1 MDANRWQQLE
11 NLFISALT
19 LEGKEQAE
27 FLDKACGDDAALRH
41 ELESM
46 LHVDQDS
53 VAFALENKL
62 LNEEAPAQSRAAD
75 LIGSRIGPYRLEELL
90 GEGGMGEV
98 YLAQRNDGQYD
109 QKVALKLVRPGYR
122 SADLFRRFRMERQ
135 VLARLSHPNIT
146 QLLDGGIDN
155 DGRPYLVM
163 QYVEGLPITKF
174 CDKHALSIEERL
186 GLFRTVCAAV
196 QHAHINLVVH
206 RDIKPSNILV
216 TEGGVVKLLDFGI
229 AKLLAPDLQ
238 TSVALTQ
245 SRVRLMTPEYAAPEQ
260 VQGANIT
267 TATDVYALGVLL
279 YEMLTGRRPYQLD
292 KKILSEVERII
303 CEETPLRPSTS
314 LTEAT
319 HTKAS
324 IEAISSARRTGAARL
339 RRTLQGDLD
348 NIVLM
353 ALRKE
358 PTRRYASAEQFAQD
372 IQRYLEGLPVSAQ
385 KDRLSYRFKKFVF
398 RHQTVVAVASAA
410 FLLAIGF
417 GIAMSIQARNL
428 AIQRDLAQ
436 SEATKAQQVSA
447 FLENMFEASDPL
459 AVNTE
464 RRDTLRVRALLDIGV
479 KNLHEELAD
488 QPQVKASL
496 LHVLGNVYNGL
507 GDPVAA
513 LPLLDEALSIR
524 TTLYSGDHA
533 EIAESMAGKSNILR
547 QQGKFNEA
555 EPLILDALAMNTRL
569 AGAEHIS
576 IADDLQDLG
585 VLRQRQGRYV
595 EADSLF
601 RASYQLRST
610 LLGPAHW
617 DVASDLNN
625 IATVQYLSANFET
638 ADSLFREVIAIR
650 SQLRDFTHPDIVS
663 AQGNLATTLRRQGKL
678 DEAIALSQSVLENLR
693 NRLGPVHPMIAGS
706 LNNLGQL
713 FKTQQKYA
721 EAETHYKASLA
732 MYQQVHGSSH
742 PNIALIL
749 HNLGALYKAMRAY
762 DEGFAHYEQALQ
774 MRRALFGNTHPAVAA
789 TLNNLGILLK
799 SKRDYAGAEPYL
811 REALAVNRKLLGA
824 DHPRIGITMDSLGDL
839 LIKTGKYA
847 EADSMLHGAKKI
859 LLAQFGPDNR
869 IVKNNQKSLEL
880 LAEKQ
885 QNNQ

>member
-11 NLFISALT
+11 TLFIAALT
-19 LEGKEQAE
+19 LEGNEQAE
-27 FLDKACGDDAALRH
+27 FLDKACGDDAALRR

-62 LNEEAPAQSRAAD
+62 LHEESPAGSRAAH
-75 LIGSRIGPYRLEELL
+75 LIGSRIGPYRVEQLL

-98 YLAQRNDGQYD
+98 YLAQRDDGQYN

-122 SADLFRRFRMERQ
+122 SAELFRRFRMERQ

-186 GLFRTVCAAV
+186 GLFRTVCTAV

-216 TEGGVVKLLDFGI
+216 TEAGDVKLLDFGI
-229 AKLLAPDLQ
+229 AKLLSPDLE
-238 TSVALTQ
+238 TSVALTK
-245 SRVRLMTPEYAAPEQ
+245 SRIRLMTPEYAAPEQ

-267 TATDVYALGVLL
+267 TATDVYALGILL

-292 KKILSEVERII
+292 KKIQSEIERII
-303 CEETPLRPSTS
+303 CEETPIRPSTS
-314 LTEAT
+314 LTEET
-319 HTKAS
+319 QTKAT
-324 IEAISSARRTGAARL
+324 IDAISRARRTGTARL
-339 RRTLQGDLD
+339 RKTLQGDLD

-358 PTRRYASAEQFAQD
+358 PGRRYASAEQFAQD

-385 KDRLSYRFKKFVF
+385 KDRLSYRFKKFVY
-398 RHQTVVAVASAA
+398 RHQTAVAVASAA

-417 GIAMSIQARNL
+417 GVAMSIQARNL

-436 SEATKAQQVSA
+436 SEATKAQQVAA

-459 AVNTE
+459 AVSTE
-464 RRDTLRVRALLDIGV
+464 RRDTLRISALLDIGV

-507 GDPVAA
+507 GDPLEA
-513 LPLLDEALSIR
+513 LNLVDEALAIR
-524 TTLYSGDHA
+524 ETLYPGDHA

-547 QQGKFNEA
+547 EQGKLNES

-569 AGAEHIS
+569 AGEEHIS
-576 IADDLQDLG
+576 IADNLQSLG
-585 VLRQRQGRYV
+585 GLRQRQGRYV
-595 EADSLF
+595 EADSLY
-601 RASYQLRST
+601 RASHELRST
-610 LLGPAHW
+610 LLGPEHW
-617 DVASDLNN
+617 DVATDLNH
-625 IATVQYLSANFET
+625 IATVQYLSANYAL
-638 ADSLFREVIAIR
+638 ADSLFREVIAIKSR
-650 SQLRDFTHPDIVS
+650 LRDLSHPEVVS
-663 AQGNLATTLRRQGKL
+663 VQGNLALALRRQGKL
-678 DEAIALSQSVLENLR
+678 EEAIALNQTVLTNLV
-693 NRLGPVHPMIAGS
+693 NRLGPAHPMIARS
-706 LNNLGQL
+706 LNNLGGL
-713 FKTQQKYA
+713 YKSQKQHA
-721 EAETHYKASLA
+721 EAESHYKQSLT
-732 MYQQVHGSSH
+732 MYQQVYGETH
-742 PNIALIL
+742 PSIALVL

-762 DEGFAHYEQALQ
+762 DEGIAYYERALA
-774 MRRALFGNTHPAVAA
+774 MRRTLFGHAHPAIAA
-789 TLNNLGILLK
+789 TLHNLGTLHK
-799 SKRDYAGAEPYL
+799 SKRDYADAEAYL
-811 REALAVNRKLLGA
+811 RDALAVNRQLLDA
-824 DHPRIGITMDSLGDL
+824 DHPRIGLTMDILGDL
-839 LIKTGKYA
+839 LVITNQYA
-847 EADSMLHGAKKI
+847 AADSMLNDAKKI
-859 LLAQFGPDNR
+859 LIAQFGEDSR
-869 IVKNNQKSLEL
+869 YVKNNQKSLDL

-885 QNNQ
+885 QHN